1 MALVAHIKTIRD
13 ALSARV
19 PHSIPRRTGVE
30 VEALEFMQPNDL
42 HGTVRV
48 IFIQSVDGIMLRQ
61 SLS

>member
-1 MALVAHIKTIRD
+1 MHFP
-13 ALSARV
+13 RV
-19 PHSIPRRTGVE
+19 CLIQFRVE